1 MLRPARRV
9 EVSTGAKDSR
19 FLTLLARAADP
30 SAAGSVLSERSAE
43 HPDATHHC
51 WAYRVWDDH
60 EIVGI
65 GFDAG
70 EPSGTAGRPILGAL
84 ERAELVQTACVVTRW
99 YGGTKLG
106 TGGLTRAYA
115 SAASEAVRAAR
126 ESGAL
131 EPVAPRAVFR
141 VGFDYDATAAVR
153 RVLARFDGRESAEK
167 YGESVEMRVSV
178 ALERADGFAE
188 AVSEATGDA
197 ARVGRIGA
205 RLERM

>member
-19 FLTLLARAADP
+19 FQTLLAPAADP
-30 SAAGSVLSERSAE
+30 SAAGSILSERSAE

-51 WAYRVWDDH
+51 WAYRVWD
-60 EIVGI
+60 ENEVVGT

-84 ERAELVQTACVVTRW
+84 ERADLVQAACVVTRW
-99 YGGTKLG
+99 FGGTRLG

-115 SAASEAVRAAR
+115 AAAGDAVRAAR
-126 ESGAL
+126 EAGAL
-131 EPVAPRAVFR
+131 EAVAPRAVFQ
-141 VGFDYDATAAVR
+141 VGFGYDATAAVR
-153 RVLARFDGRESAEK
+153 RVLAGFDGRESAGE
-167 YGESVEMRVSV
+167 YGESVRIHVSV
-178 ALERADGFAE
+178 ALDRASAFSD

-197 ARVGRIGA
+197 AHVRRIGT
-205 RLERM
+205 RLERV

>member
-19 FLTLLARAADP
+19 FLALLAPAADP
-30 SAAGSVLSERSAE
+30 SAAGSVLSDRSAE

-51 WAYRVWDDH
+51 WAYRVWDDD
-60 EIVGI
+60 EVVGT

-84 ERAELVQTACVVTRW
+84 ERADLVQAACVVTRW
-99 YGGTKLG
+99 FGGTKLG

-115 SAASEAVRAAR
+115 AAAGEAVRAAR
-126 ESGAL
+126 EAGAL
-131 EPVAPRAVFR
+131 EPVASRVVFR

-153 RVLARFDGRESAEK
+153 RVLARFDGRESAGE

-178 ALERADGFAE
+178 ALERADAFVE
-188 AVSEATGDA
+188 AVSEATSDA
-197 ARVGRIGA
+197 ARVRRIG
-205 RLERM
+205 RCLGRV